1 MPERPERCPIRPEGG
16 FMAASAPAP
25 RVREPSG
32 AGQADRDAPSLWDR
46 LRAAP
51 PWRSRSSR
59 ASASLL
65 HVPGTDTTREIF
77 LDLEARIHAWPD
89 GLLGFR
95 GVDLAHQELVRVVH
109 AEDHTAFLAGF
120 RSLRQHGSAYSCTL
134 RCIRKSWETSHL
146 RFTVWPLAER
156 HAEVVGARIVTE
168 DVTELEQLRQ
178 EVRRLGRDRD
188 REIQQRHAALLRQLH
203 ELRSVLDHLPG
214 SFLLIDREHRV
225 RQISRPLVDELDL
238 PDPEPGGAWR
248 CEDWLRSTGR
258 CLEACPVE
266 RVFHEHRALTV
277 TRRVSTPE
285 GTRYIEHRFLPIDA
299 DGRVELI
306 LEQRTDVTQ
315 SRAAEAELLRSE
327 RLTAA
332 GEISAIVAHEVRNSL
347 TSIKLT
353 LQLLL
358 ESAPKEDD
366 DATQLAASLAAVER
380 IEALVNQLLT
390 YASPIPIS
398 PTLTALNPIVEAAV
412 QLVRP
417 QLQRNDVDLQLHLAR
432 ELPVVQVDREYLQ
445 QVLVNLLIN
454 AIQAMGTRG
463 QVVIRTRLARL
474 PAARGGDLLQHEGRL
489 GVQVSVEDSGA
500 GVPPEI
506 LDKVF
511 DPFFTTKAHGTGLG
525 LPLVRRIVE
534 AHGGLVRLCNAP
546 TQGTIVNL
554 WLPLGSE

>member
-1 MPERPERCPIRPEGG
+1 MP
-16 FMAASAPAP
+16 ASAPAATA
-25 RVREPSG
+25 RVRGPSG
-32 AGQADRDAPSLWDR
+32 ARMAGRDALSLWDR

-51 PWRSRSSR
+51 PWRSRR
-59 ASASLL
+59 ALGSGSLL
-65 HVPGTDTTREIF
+65 HAPGTDTAREIV
-77 LDLEARIHAWPD
+77 LDVEARVRSWPD

-95 GVDLAHQELVRVVH
+95 GLDLAHQELVRVVR
-109 AEDHTAFLAGF
+109 AEDHAAFLEGF

-146 RFTVWPLAER
+146 RFTVWPLAEKYG
-156 HAEVVGARIVTE
+156 ELVGARIVTE

-178 EVRRLGRDRD
+178 EVRRLGQDRD
-188 REIQQRHAALLRQLH
+188 REIQQRHAALLGQLH

-225 RQISRPLVDELDL
+225 RQISRPLVEELDL
-238 PDPEPGGAWR
+238 PDPEPADPWR
-248 CEDWLRSTGR
+248 CEDWLRVTGR
-258 CLEACPVE
+258 CLEACPIE
-266 RVFHEHRALTV
+266 RVFHERRALAV
-277 TRRVSTPE
+277 TRRISTPG

-306 LEQRTDVTQ
+306 LEQRTDVTEG
-315 SRAAEAELLRSE
+315 RAAEAELLRSE
-327 RLTAA
+327 RLAAA

-358 ESAPKEDD
+358 ESPAREDD
-366 DATQLAASLAAVER
+366 DATQLGASLSAVER
-380 IEALVNQLLT
+380 IEALVHQLLT

-398 PTLTALNPIVEAAV
+398 PAPAPINSIVEAAV

-417 QLQRNDVDLQLHLAR
+417 QLQENHVDLQLHLAR
-432 ELPVVQVDREYLQ
+432 ELPVLQVDREYLK

-454 AIQAMGTRG
+454 AIQAMDTRG
-463 QVVIRTRLARL
+463 QVVIRTRLARM

-489 GVQVSVEDSGA
+489 SIQIGVEDSGA
-500 GVPPEI
+500 GVPPQI

-511 DPFFTTKAHGTGLG
+511 DPFFTTKAQGTGLG

-534 AHGGLVRLCNAP
+534 AHGGVVRLCNAP
-546 TQGTIVNL
+546 AQGTIVNL
-554 WLPLGSE
+554 WLPLGSEGPWGGS